1 MYSTEIGKSLPMTR
15 SSFLL
20 KNILSNRHLC
30 PLYIENCICYL
41 IYIYIY
47 NGMLNEK
54 SQMYPLKLMPNN
66 TLLIHEVF
74 RKTKT
79 GPTVTKIF
87 KSFNADLN

>member
-20 KNILSNRHLC
+20 KNILVSTIYRKLHLLSN
-30 PLYIENCICYL
+30 
-41 IYIYIY
+41 IYIY

-54 SQMYPLKLMPNN
+54 SQMYPLKLIPNN

-87 KSFNADLN
+87 KSFNADPY